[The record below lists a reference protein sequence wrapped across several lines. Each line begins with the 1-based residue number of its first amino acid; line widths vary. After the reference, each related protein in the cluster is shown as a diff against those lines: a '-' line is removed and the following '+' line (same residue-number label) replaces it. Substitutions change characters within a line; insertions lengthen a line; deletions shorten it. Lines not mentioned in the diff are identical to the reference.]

1 MIITTTTTTT
11 TIVTVAQTSSAII
24 AVGFLIVFL
33 ALREIF
39 NDSEK
44 MKGKIGFLV
53 SSLNIVIA
61 PLVLVLMMLVFYK
74 IMMI

>member
-53 SSLNIVIA
+53 SSLNIVIT